1 MATASGP
8 TLWNKCDILSEIWYY
23 HRDNEEFEDFL
34 EMYDIGLPLAYF
46 LREKICLPTKAGQ
59 TLIEDTYDALIEKFG
74 VSDNYVFADLD
85 ELISKRT
92 I

>member
-59 TLIEDTYDALIEKFG
+59 TLMQDTYEALIGKFG
-74 VSDNYVFADLD
+74 VSATKVFAGLD
-85 ELISKRT
+85 ELISQRK